1 MIANGSLEIDPL
13 NEYRG
18 FKLGQNNN
26 KIIQR
31 ANGKHAIHINDI
43 KEIGDE

>member
-1 MIANGSLEIDPL
+1 MITLFNLPEK
-13 NEYRG
+13 N
-18 FKLGQNNN
+18 KNNN

-31 ANGKHAIHINDI
+31 ATGKHAIHINDI